1 MSCVKVADTIPTV
14 DVIDILDA
22 WIVEGGLD
30 LNEVKK
36 ERPLSLDKRDIS
48 YTFWIE
54 PGFSCM
60 TSVYWIEED
69 RQLRQFLLVEVALCK
84 LQQSSKYEAME
95 FALKTNQGIPSP
107 FKLALNDEL
116 IVLVLRVPIDGVT
129 TEYLKGL
136 VGSVMSCC
144 SLLYQRIYEKFQIPS
159 FMNAR
164 RTEEKRDHVH

>member
-1 MSCVKVADTIPTV
+1 MSCVRAADTIPTI

-22 WIVEGGLD
+22 WIVEGGLE

-36 ERPLSLDKRDIS
+36 ERPLGLDKRDIS

-69 RQLRQFLLVEVALCK
+69 GQLRQFLLIEVALCK
-84 LQQSSKYEAME
+84 LQQSSKCEAME

-107 FKLALNDEL
+107 FKLALNEEL
-116 IVLVLRVPIDGVT
+116 IVLVLRAPIDGVT
-129 TEYLKGL
+129 AEYLKGL
-136 VGSVMSCC
+136 VGSVVSCC
-144 SLLYQRIYEKFQIPS
+144 SVVYRRIHEKFQLPS
-159 FMNAR
+159 FMSAR
-164 RTEEKRDHVH
+164 KTEDKRNHVH